1 MNKQPF
7 DAPIQTL
14 GFYIHRAFYTMI
26 KMLNQELKKRGL
38 NIQHSDF
45 AIMMVLNEVGSVT
58 QTQLSSLQGKE
69 RSGVSKSLIALEKEG
84 YIERRPLDG
93 KTNLVSLSE
102 KGKKL
107 MPLLLDIGDTITV
120 AAYKG
125 FSPRSREA
133 MKNNLTKIYQNARN
147 FIEKG

>member
-1 MNKQPF
+1 M
-7 DAPIQTL
+7 
-14 GFYIHRAFYTMI
+14 
-26 KMLNQELKKRGL
+26 
-38 NIQHSDF
+38 QHSDF
-45 AIMMVLNEVGSVT
+45 AIMMVLNEVGSAT

-102 KGKKL
+102 KGKNL
-107 MPLLLDIGDTITV
+107 MPLLLDVGDTITA

-133 MKNNLTKIYQNARN
+133 MKNNLSKIYQNARN